1 MDKKKITL
9 IAEVIIFIGCLCGIT
24 FWYYFGGE
32 KSQVIDED
40 ETINIVKITDSNFEE
55 EVLKSDKPVVLEFF
69 SNNCPPC
76 LTMVPTMIDMAKN
89 NPEIKVASA
98 NTSEEEASKITKEY
112 EIQAYPTIII
122 FKDGK
127 VQNTL
132 VGATNKET
140 ILNEINKR

>member
-9 IAEVIIFIGCLCGIT
+9 IIEIVLFIGALCGIT

-32 KSQVIDED
+32 KSLTVDES
-40 ETINIVKITDSNFEE
+40 ESVNIIKITDSNFED

-76 LTMVPTMIDMAKN
+76 LTMVPTMIDIAKN

-98 NTSEEEASKITKEY
+98 NTSEEEVSKTTTTY
-112 EIQAYPTIII
+112 EIEAYPTIII

-127 VQNTL
+127 VHKTL

-140 ILNEINKR
+140 ILEEVNK